1 MQYNILEV
9 SGFPRYKI
17 FASLYKGVR
26 NHREIRKLI
35 ASSKVDI
42 DIDFAFLNADN
53 VICLEQLYSALFRC
67 FVDERNGD
75 MKARSIHTEIISDMS
90 PLRNIME
97 ALSKFGIPSK
107 GETSNMIVLKVI
119 ESSEPIEKDEVEKIA
134 TGLDILLE
142 NENTG
147 GLYVTDA
154 NLEDTAKPRTIIK
167 NYKLGNVSEEDKD
180 KLIRLVVDTI
190 QLRGL

>member
-1 MQYNILEV
+1 MPYNILEV
-9 SGFPRYKI
+9 PGFPEYKI

-26 NHREIRKLI
+26 NHQEIRKLI
-35 ASSKVDI
+35 ASSNEDI

-53 VICLEQLYSALFRC
+53 ILCLQQLYSALFRC
-67 FVDERNGD
+67 FVDKRNGD

-107 GETSNMIVLKVI
+107 GQTSNMIALKVI
-119 ESSEPIEKDEVEKIA
+119 DNNEPVKKEDVEKVA
-134 TGLDILLE
+134 ASLDDLLE
-142 NENTG
+142 NDDAG

-154 NLEDTAKPRTIIK
+154 SLEDTANPRKVIK
-167 NYKLGNVSEEDKD
+167 NYKLGNISEEDKD